1 MSSKSGDGHTIL
13 RLRERAN
20 FVGERMMED
29 GIHIKYKSIL
39 MKFRPKMV
47 RGVVVKQG
55 AGRMILAAQVLG
67 KQVARM
73 VRGT

>member
-1 MSSKSGDGHTIL
+1 
-13 RLRERAN
+13 
-20 FVGERMMED
+20 MMED